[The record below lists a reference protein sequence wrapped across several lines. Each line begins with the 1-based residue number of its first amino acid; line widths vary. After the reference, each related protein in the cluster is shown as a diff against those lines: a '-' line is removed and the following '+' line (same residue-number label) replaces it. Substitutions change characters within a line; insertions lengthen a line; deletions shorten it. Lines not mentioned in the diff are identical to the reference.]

1 VIDKPPSEK
10 PEIRYVNLYEP
21 EAKIYTRKIT
31 GFYQRLR
38 RYSGIPLVAL
48 FVLLPWISIEGRPAV
63 WLDMAHEKFHI
74 LHLTFWPQDLMLLA
88 WLFIIAAFGLFTV
101 STVFGRVWCGF
112 SCPQTVW
119 TMMYIVIEDFCEGD
133 RNKRIKLD
141 KQTWNPE
148 KIARKGGKHVLW
160 LLIAFLTG
168 ITFVGY
174 FIPAPELVTGMIPHI
189 KPDGHWGINLTG
201 GPIFFVLLCSGMT
214 YLNAGWM
221 REQVCKY
228 MCPYSRFQ
236 AAMYDKDTIY
246 VQYDEARGEQRGPR
260 KPNEDYKSKG
270 LGDCTDCSW
279 CVQVCPVNIDIRN
292 GTQWECINCGL
303 CVDACDTVM
312 DKMDYPRGLVRFTS
326 ETQLTTGKANII
338 RPKTI
343 GYALAMLAM
352 IIAFSYRLSHREPL
366 GVDVVRDRSPHLFR
380 LDGDDVQNVYTV
392 KINNMDQIDHMFVV
406 EVTGAFPFRVLNS
419 HPVKVK
425 SGEVFSL
432 PIRVAVEKSQL
443 KGEKNSITISAV
455 SQDNSLK
462 ADEESTFMGPVQ
474 DDNESHEGSG
484 HD

>member
-1 VIDKPPSEK
+1 MSDQPPSDK

-48 FVLLPWISIEGRPAV
+48 FVLLPWISIDGRPAV
-63 WLDMAHEKFHI
+63 WLDINHEKFHI

-112 SCPQTVW
+112 TCPQTVW
-119 TMMYIVIEDFCEGD
+119 TMAYIVIEDLCEGD
-133 RNKRIKLD
+133 RNRRIKLD
-141 KQTWNPE
+141 KQNWGAE
-148 KIARKGGKHVLW
+148 KILRKGSKHLLW
-160 LLIAFLTG
+160 VLIAFFTG

-174 FIPAPELVTGMIPHI
+174 FVPAPELVAGLLPRVN
-189 KPDGHWGINLTG
+189 PDGSWGLGITG
-201 GPIFFVLLCSGMT
+201 GPIFFILLTSGMT

-246 VQYDEARGEQRGPR
+246 VQYDSARGEQRGPR
-260 KPNEDYKSKG
+260 KPLEDYKSKG

-312 DKMDYPRGLVRFTS
+312 DKMGYPKGLIRFTS
-326 ETQLTTGKANII
+326 ETQLTTGKARII

-343 GYALAMLAM
+343 GYAVAMLAM
-352 IIAFSYRLSHREPL
+352 ITAFTIGLTTRQPL
-366 GVDVVRDRSPHLFR
+366 GVDVVRDRSAQLFR
-380 LDGDDVQNVYTV
+380 KSGDEIQNVYTV
-392 KINNMDQIDHMFVV
+392 KINNMDQQDHRFTV
-406 EVTGAFPFRVLNS
+406 EVKGAFGFYILSAHTVT
-419 HPVKVK
+419 VK

-432 PIRVAVEKSQL
+432 PIRVAVDKSQL
-443 KGEKNSITISAV
+443 KGEKNPITIIAT
-455 SQDNSLK
+455 SQDGKLV
-462 ADEESTFMGPVQ
+462 AQEESTFMGPA
-474 DDNESHEGSG
+474 HE
-484 HD
+484 